1 MLQEELAVLSGEG
14 VLYPVFVKMMI
25 AVMAHLE
32 TVTTIQFYLV
42 IA

>member
-14 VLYPVFVKMMI
+14 ALQPEFVKMMI